1 MKKPLPVIHGRG
13 ASINPAGRFEPI
25 DFAIDGDFLDS
36 IPEDERPSPRTQLFR
51 DTSRSIIATNDSPDV
66 GFDTSINVYRGCEH
80 GCVYCFAR
88 PFHEYLGMSIG
99 VDFETKIF
107 VKHEAPT
114 LLRAELAKK
123 SWTPQPI
130 GMSGITDCYQP
141 IERKLGLTRKCV
153 EVMVET
159 RNPVVAITKNHLVT
173 RDIDLLAQLAKMNA
187 AFVWLSIT
195 TLDAK
200 LAGVMEPRASSP
212 ARRLDALRQLS
223 AAGIPC
229 GVLVAPLI
237 PGLTDHELPQILAAS
252 REAGAAACGFVPL
265 RLPYGLKDL
274 FVAWLEEHFPNRK
287 EKVLN
292 AIRAMRGGKL
302 NDSSYETRMRGEG
315 VWADQVRAIFHL
327 HRKRL
332 GFPESR
338 PPLATEHFRRPSG
351 PQMAFW

>member
-1 MKKPLPVIHGRG
+1 MSLSLPIHGRG
-13 ASINPAGRFEPI
+13 APTNPAGRFEPI
-25 DFAIDGDFLDS
+25 DFAVDGDYLDS

-51 DTSRSIIATNDSPDV
+51 DTTRSIIASNDSPDV
-66 GFDTSINVYRGCEH
+66 GFDRSINVYRGCEH

-88 PFHEYLGMSIG
+88 PYHEYLGMSIG
-99 VDFETKIF
+99 IDFETKIF
-107 VKHEAPT
+107 VKHEAPD
-114 LLRAELAKK
+114 LLRAGLAKK

-141 IERKLGLTRKCV
+141 IERKLGLTRRCV
-153 EVMVET
+153 EVMVEM

-173 RDIDLLAQLAKMNA
+173 RDIDLFAQLARLNA

-200 LAGVMEPRASSP
+200 LAGIMEPRASSP

-223 AAGIPC
+223 QEGIPC

-237 PGLTDHELPQILAAS
+237 PGLTDHELPGLLAAA
-252 REAGAAACGFVPL
+252 RGAGATACGYVPL

-274 FVAWLEEHFPNRK
+274 FIAWLNEHYPDRK

-292 AIRAMRGGKL
+292 AIRAMRGGQL
-302 NDSSYETRMRGEG
+302 NDSNFETRMRGEG
-315 VWADQVRAIFHL
+315 VWAEQVRAIFHL
-327 HRKRL
+327 HRRRL

-338 PPLATEHFRRPSG
+338 PPLATEHFRRPAG
-351 PQMAFW
+351 AQMAFW